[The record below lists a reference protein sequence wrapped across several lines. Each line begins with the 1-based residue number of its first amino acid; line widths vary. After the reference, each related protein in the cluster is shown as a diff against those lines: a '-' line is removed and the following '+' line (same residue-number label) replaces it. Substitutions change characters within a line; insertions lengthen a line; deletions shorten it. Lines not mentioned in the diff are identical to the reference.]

1 MDQKGHQIYFGK
13 NKDDYINNWAE
24 ETKTFADVLEL
35 DIKIWDDES
44 ILNMIKNNYE
54 NKILLAF
61 LKINPYAY
69 KSDFAR
75 LLVLYVF
82 GGWYSDF
89 GTKFLTKVDPGD
101 SELIF
106 FYDHIA
112 ETMYGHG
119 AIQNSIIYAKKG
131 NETLG
136 YLINNLADMVLS
148 EDYGQNALDVTGPL
162 RLFSLLKNRESFLK
176 EKEFMY
182 DCGKTLVALND
193 YSNTSLRGTPKY
205 KKIVSD
211 IFSGKRITVTSVY
224 DMGGVPFAVYKD
236 FEKNAMLK
244 SSYDVYADYW
254 KCWEDKVVY
263 SR

>member
-1 MDQKGHQIYFGK
+1 MNQKGHQIYFGK
-13 NKDDYINNWAE
+13 NKNDYINNWAE
-24 ETKTFADVLEL
+24 ETKTFSDVLEL

-44 ILNMIKNNYE
+44 VLNMIKSNYE

-61 LKINPYAY
+61 LKIKPYAY

-101 SELIF
+101 SELIL

-112 ETMYGHG
+112 EAMYGHG

-131 NETLG
+131 NETIK
-136 YLINNLADMVLS
+136 YLIDNLADVALF
-148 EDYGQNALDVTGPL
+148 EDYGQNPLDVTGPL
-162 RLFSLLKNRESFLK
+162 RLFSLLKKREIFLK

-182 DCGKTLVALND
+182 DCGKTLADLND
-193 YSNTSLRGTPKY
+193 YSDTSLRGTLKY

-211 IFSGKRITVTSVY
+211 IFSGKPVTITSVY
-224 DMGGVPFAVYKD
+224 EISGVSLALYKD

-244 SSYDVYADYW
+244 SSYDVCADYW
-254 KCWEDKVVY
+254 KCWDDKDVY
-263 SR
+263 Q